1 MDSHRQIEWIIFDL
15 VQLVGW
21 SLTSL
26 FSTNMTTGIE
36 MKDLVQLAV
45 TDYLQISQETQ
56 RCPRSPVAR
65 PLGRHVQ

>member
-1 MDSHRQIEWIIFDL
+1 MDSHRQIKWIIFDL

-26 FSTNMTTGIE
+26 FSTNMTIE

-45 TDYLQISQETQ
+45 TDYLQISQETHQ
-56 RCPRSPVAR
+56 EMR
-65 PLGRHVQ
+65 